1 MARVLYGQGLVSCLG
16 VWPGSSQ
23 WFSGSVVRAVWLGSS
38 ELLGWFRLC
47 GRAWMVQAVWP
58 GSSELLGWFRLCGQ
72 GLVSGSGCVAGSS
85 ELLGWFRL
93 CGQGLVSCVCLVS
106 ILHVLYR
113 MEMK

>member
-1 MARVLYGQGLVSCLG
+1 MVQGVWPGCSQWFGLCVWDLVSYLDGSARVQPVWPGLDGSGCELLGWFRRGLVSCLG
-16 VWPGSSQ
+16 
-23 WFSGSVVRAVWLGSS
+23 
-38 ELLGWFRLC
+38 
-47 GRAWMVQAVWP
+47 
-58 GSSELLGWFRLCGQ
+58 
-72 GLVSGSGCVAGSS
+72 GSGCVAGSS